1 MNDEATLDWRFLFRL
16 ALGAVFLWAGLAKIA
31 DPAGFAREIHNFHL
45 MPVAGE
51 NIFAIVLPWVELVS
65 GLALVT
71 NAAPRSATLV
81 LGGLLVVFFF
91 AILSAIVRHLD
102 IACGCFGTS
111 DASKTGWVTLL
122 RDAAFLTLALLG
134 WPRRGGAR
142 HRTAPEPEAA

>member
-1 MNDEATLDWRFLFRL
+1 MNQDAPLDWRYFFRL

-45 MPVAGE
+45 MPVAFE

-71 NAAPRSATLV
+71 NAAPRSASLV
-81 LGGLLVVFFF
+81 LGSLLVVFFF
-91 AILSAIVRHLD
+91 AILSAIIRNLD

-122 RDAAFLTLALLG
+122 RDAAFLALGLIG
-134 WPRRGGAR
+134 WPRRGAAR
-142 HRTAPEPEAA
+142 HRTVPEPEAA